1 MEGLYD
7 LRMADQL
14 NYQEYQQAFFSKMG
28 EAQSLV
34 SLFDYLPDVYF
45 YLKNDESRFIRVNQP
60 MLRTHGLTHERE
72 MIGKNDFDFHLPL
85 LAAQYIDEDRRVR
98 ESGKALP
105 NQVWLVPNSAG
116 MLFWYLSSK
125 VPIFDRAGKAIGISG
140 AMVRMDQVG
149 SVVEPYREMT
159 PSVAYV
165 MNHYTEHI
173 SIRGL
178 AEITGLSLSQFDRRF
193 KELFQMTP
201 SNYIHRVRVNAA
213 RSMLEKSGESIGEIA
228 VECGFY
234 DQSHFT
240 KRFKRVIGMS
250 PSAYRKQYG
259 QKRAAGGRGEPR
271 MDANKR

>member
-1 MEGLYD
+1 MIRPCLSLYILYD
-7 LRMADQL
+7 LRMVGHFD
-14 NYQEYQQAFFSKMG
+14 YREYQQEFFTRMG
-28 EAQSLV
+28 EPQNLAG
-34 SLFDYLPDVYF
+34 LFDYLPDVYF
-45 YLKNDESRFIRVNQP
+45 YLKDEESRFIKVNEP
-60 MLRTHGLTHERE
+60 MLRSHGMTHESE
-72 MIGKNDFDFHLPL
+72 MLGKNDFDFHLPL
-85 LAAQYIDEDRRVR
+85 LAAQYIDEDQRVR
-98 ESGKALP
+98 ESGKPLP
-105 NQVWLVPNSAG
+105 KQVWLVPNSSG

-125 VPIFDRAGKAIGISG
+125 VPIFDRQGTVIGIAG

-165 MNHYTEHI
+165 MNHYAERI

-178 AEITGLSLSQFDRRF
+178 AEMTGLSLSQFDRRF
-193 KELFQMTP
+193 KDLFQMTP
-201 SNYIHRVRVNAA
+201 SDYIHRVRVNAA
-213 RSMLEKSGESIGEIA
+213 RSLLEKSEESIGEIA

-259 QKRAAGGRGEPR
+259 QKGTAGG
-271 MDANKR
+271 

>member
-1 MEGLYD
+1 MT
-7 LRMADQL
+7 DQL
-14 NYQEYQQAFFSKMG
+14 NYREYQQAFFSKMG

-45 YLKNDESRFIRVNQP
+45 YLKNDESRFIRVNEP
-60 MLRTHGLTHERE
+60 LLRTHGLTHERE
-72 MIGKNDFDFHLPL
+72 MIGKNDFDFFLPL

-98 ESGKALP
+98 ESGKPLP

-125 VPIFDRAGKAIGISG
+125 VPIFDKAGKAIGISG

-178 AEITGLSLSQFDRRF
+178 AELTGLSLSQFDRRF

-259 QKRAAGGRGEPR
+259 QKRAAGGGEY
-271 MDANKR
+271 

>member
-1 MEGLYD
+1 MED
-7 LRMADQL
+7 DFNCR
-14 NYQEYQQAFFSKMG
+14 EFQQDFFTRMG
-28 EAQSLV
+28 EGQNLAG
-34 SLFDYLPDVYF
+34 LFDFLSDVYF
-45 YLKNDESRFIRVNQP
+45 YLKDEKSCFVKVNEP
-60 MLRTHGLTHERE
+60 MLRMHGFTHEFE
-72 MIGKNDFDFHLPL
+72 MLGKNDFDFHLPL

-98 ESGKALP
+98 ESAQPLP
-105 NQVWLVPNSAG
+105 NQVWLVPNSSG

-125 VPIFDRAGKAIGISG
+125 VPIFDHEGKVIGIAG

-165 MNHYTEHI
+165 MNHYAENI

-178 AEITGLSLSQFDRRF
+178 AEMTGLSLSQFDRRF
-193 KELFQMTP
+193 KQLFQMTP
-201 SNYIHRVRVNAA
+201 SDYIHRVRVNAA
-213 RSMLEKSGESIGEIA
+213 RNMLEKLGDSIGEIA
-228 VECGFY
+228 IECGFY

-259 QKRAAGGRGEPR
+259 QKRAAGGGGIR
-271 MDANKR
+271 K